1 MKTLTLFLAVVLP
14 LCATSCKGFFKGM
27 ELAKQEIAEF
37 HKRYNDGKF
46 SEIYELSHSGL
57 KQITGEEEFMQFI
70 QVVHGK
76 LGKVTDTSMQSFN
89 INTTNGRTTIEM
101 VQNTTFENGKGTEQF
116 VFIKEGEQVK
126 IYGYHINSNDLVME
140 DFNGG

>member
-1 MKTLTLFLAVVLP
+1 MRRTRPA
-14 LCATSCKGFFKGM
+14 
-27 ELAKQEIAEF
+27 
-37 HKRYNDGKF
+37 YNDGKF

-116 VFIKEGEQVK
+116 VFIKEGEKVK

-140 DFNGG
+140 DFNGD